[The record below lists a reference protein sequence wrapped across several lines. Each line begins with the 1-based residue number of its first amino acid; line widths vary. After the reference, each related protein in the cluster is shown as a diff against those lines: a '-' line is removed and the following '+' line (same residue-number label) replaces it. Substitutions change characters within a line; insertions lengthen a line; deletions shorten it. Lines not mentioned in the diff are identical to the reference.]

1 MIDKTKSKIAN
12 LLLKN
17 KLAKV
22 KRKIKSF
29 GLNNAKQVGIIYHFN
44 SALQDEE
51 VRSFARF
58 LKEERINVET
68 LCYISS
74 KEQIDKVKSELTYKY
89 FNKKELNWLQ
99 LPQKKDCLRFI
110 SKEFDILIDLST
122 KTYLPIKYITSLSKA
137 HFKVGESSAY
147 KTEQCDLTIDISKN
161 KTQTY
166 LIEQVKHY
174 LSLIH

>member
-17 KLAKV
+17 KLAKL
-22 KRKIKSF
+22 RRNIQSF
-29 GLNNAKQVGIIYHFN
+29 GLGSAKQIGIVYHYN
-44 SALQDEE
+44 SHQQDEE

-58 LKEERINVET
+58 LKEERITVET

-74 KEQIDKVKSELTYKY
+74 KEHMDKVKSELNYNY
-89 FNKKELNWLQ
+89 FYKKELNWLQ

-122 KTYLPIKYITSLSKA
+122 KTHLPIKYITSLSKA

-147 KTEQCDLTIDISKN
+147 KNEQCDLTIDISNNKN
-161 KTQTY
+161 QTF
-166 LIEQVKHY
+166 LIEQIKHY
-174 LSLIH
+174 LSLIN